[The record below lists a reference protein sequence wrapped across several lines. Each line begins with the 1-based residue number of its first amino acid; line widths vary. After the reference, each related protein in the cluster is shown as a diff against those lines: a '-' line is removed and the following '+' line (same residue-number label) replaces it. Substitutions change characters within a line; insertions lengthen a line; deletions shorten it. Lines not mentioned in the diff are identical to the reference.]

1 MSASLLH
8 HIQRSEWQFFVTC
21 TYRNS
26 RTMSEKVRR
35 SMQFQWLRRLAA
47 MHGGEKSADA
57 AFRDLTWI
65 LREEFGEVT
74 NRLHW
79 HALVSGMKSSL
90 VRPTT
95 CLFMMG
101 YWEGIG
107 GGMARIRVYD
117 AGQDGASYVT
127 KGLTEDAFTTNGANR
142 YEVGKFNGDESLML
156 IPSNSLLDQWKRV
169 AFESGRLRLAQA
181 RRISAR
187 CDQSDRMHA
196 SPVACADNDGDAVQ
210 GELSLAQQVAN
221 PKTSRP
227 PLLGSGRK
235 S

>member
-1 MSASLLH
+1 
-8 HIQRSEWQFFVTC
+8 
-21 TYRNS
+21 
-26 RTMSEKVRR
+26 MSEKVRR
-35 SMQFQWLRRLAA
+35 SMQFQFLRRLAA

-57 AFRDLTWI
+57 AFKDLTWI

-79 HALVSGMKSSL
+79 HALVSGVKSSL

-127 KGLTEDAFTTNGANR
+127 KGLDEEAFTSSGANR

-156 IPSNSLLDQWKRV
+156 IPSNSLLLQWRGV
-169 AFESGRLRLAQA
+169 AFESGRLRTAQA
-181 RRISAR
+181 RRKSAH
-187 CDQSDRMHA
+187 CDLNNHTPA
-196 SPVACADNDGDAVQ
+196 SNGAGADNDSEAIQ
-210 GELSLAQQVAN
+210 EELFPGLE
-221 PKTSRP
+221 
-227 PLLGSGRK
+227 G
-235 S
+235 